1 LLSLVYLDFKQV
13 FFSIIA
19 VTISGK
25 IISLIYKDKDKDDDE
40 GKECN
45 EEDVILL

>member
-1 LLSLVYLDFKQV
+1 MSLVYLDIKQI

-25 IISLIYKDKDKDDDE
+25 IISIIYKDDEDNKD
-40 GKECN
+40 N
-45 EEDVILL
+45 IEEIDDVIIYE